1 MIFWVIFNVLYFWV
15 ADLHPRS
22 RIFLGCIVDFQQGL
36 FSSADGTSA
45 NQRGERAVHVLK
57 ILGGC
62 RFSLTAP
69 PSSCSPRTG
78 YIQRRFSAAS
88 FWYPHFEQSVT
99 AFASLSPLPPFISL
113 RSLRLKSLADFV
125 RDPVR
130 FPTTSF
136 WFAQFKRLGSP
147 SANCVIT
154 FASLTPTG

>member
-57 ILGGC
+57 IFGSC
-62 RFSLTAP
+62 RVSLTAP

-113 RSLRLKSLADFV
+113 RSLRLKNLRRNSSATRYDFLLRRFGLHSSNVSV
-125 RDPVR
+125 RLR
-130 FPTTSF
+130 RT
-136 WFAQFKRLGSP
+136 A
-147 SANCVIT
+147 
-154 FASLTPTG
+154 